1 MKRVVV
7 ERKIL
12 QRNDEAADIIRKRL
26 AEKGIFALNFM
37 SSPGAGKTSVIEKTI
52 NALKNSFRISFI
64 DGDLETDRDAE
75 RIRKLGVDVVQI
87 NTSGACHLDA
97 NMVLKALDKLSLECD
112 LLIIENVGNL
122 VCPASFDVGADK
134 NIVILSVP
142 EGDDKVKKYPVMFN
156 VADVVLINKTD
167 LYGLLEFDR
176 EKVIS
181 EIREIK
187 PDAEIFEVSCKTSAG
202 FDAWLEYLRG
212 IVPKEIL

>member
-12 QRNDEAADIIRKRL
+12 ERNDSSAQEIRDILKS
-26 AEKGIFALNFM
+26 KDIFAVNFM
-37 SSPGAGKTSVIEKTI
+37 SSPGAGKTTTVEKTI
-52 NALKNSFRISFI
+52 EALKNNYKISFI

-75 RIRKLGVDVVQI
+75 RIKTLGIDTVQI

-97 NMVLKALDKLSLECD
+97 NMVLKAMKQVSLDCD

-122 VCPASFDVGADK
+122 VCPATFDVGANK

-156 VADVVLINKTD
+156 IADVILINKMD
-167 LYGLLEFDR
+167 LIEFLDFDLN
-176 EKVIS
+176 KVMQEIKEVSPNAQVIQLSAKNGDGIS
-181 EIREIK
+181 EFSDWIGQNIK
-187 PDAEIFEVSCKTSAG
+187 KKT
-202 FDAWLEYLRG
+202 
-212 IVPKEIL
+212 